1 MSSAGHQ
8 PPSSLPAAASL
19 LSTGHYALPVHCQHV
34 LFEKQ
39 LGLFRVWAQ
48 SPVELSRPGPSLAE
62 ETVQNTVRV
71 ARFFCGWAK
80 VFDSNLKEPTLC
92 WFLDG
97 RLFARYVS
105 WSRDIRKKQSSSLAW
120 EVSTCI
126 RLVDF
131 VSTLEPGLVR
141 SDVESLKHSMRRMAS
156 QFLALRP
163 PAPCIPDL
171 EVSGSWVDLKRV
183 QHAVR
188 TEAEAVLQSAGSEK
202 HDAILARRVHDSLL
216 ACLVIVD
223 SAPQRPGC
231 LRVVRAALPKRTLSR
246 CCLCPSPLCLGNR
259 FEGDTL
265 VLMHSKTARH
275 RDPIR
280 VDFSG
285 TMTARLLEHH
295 VTWARAALA
304 NGTESLWITSRGDPF
319 STDDA
324 FAAYLPRKL
333 ACLGLPRLT
342 FTTLRHIAIVGV
354 SEWSTAEELEGMAK
368 TIGTS
373 VKKMKDVYDYRE
385 KQRSAERFLNA
396 YRSRS
401 PS

>member
-1 MSSAGHQ
+1 
-8 PPSSLPAAASL
+8 
-19 LSTGHYALPVHCQHV
+19 VHCQHV

-62 ETVQNTVRV
+62 ATVQNTVRV

-80 VFDSNLKEPTLC
+80 VVDSNLEEPTLC

-97 RLFARYVS
+97 RLFARYMS
-105 WSRDIRKKQSSSLAW
+105 WSCDVRKKKPSSLAW
-120 EVSTCI
+120 EVNSSI

-131 VSTLEPGLVR
+131 VSTLESGLVR
-141 SDVESLKHSMRRMAS
+141 SDLESLKHSMRRMAS
-156 QFLALRP
+156 QFLALCP
-163 PAPCIPDL
+163 LAPCIPDL
-171 EVSGSWVDLKRV
+171 EASGKWVDLKRV

-202 HDAILARRVHDSLL
+202 HDAVLARRVHDSLL
-216 ACLVIVD
+216 ACMAIVD

-246 CCLCPSPLCLGNR
+246 CCLCSSPLCLGNR

-265 VLMHSKTARH
+265 VLVHSKTSRH

-280 VDFSG
+280 VNFAG
-285 TMTARLLEHH
+285 TLTARLLEHH
-295 VTWARAALA
+295 VTWGRAALA
-304 NGTESLWITSRGDPF
+304 NATESLWITSRGEPF
-319 STDDA
+319 ATDDS

-333 ACLGLPRLT
+333 SSLGLPRLN

-354 SEWSTAEELEGMAK
+354 SEWSTSDELEGMANA
-368 TIGTS
+368 IGTS
-373 VKKMKDVYDYRE
+373 VKKMKEVYDYRQ
-385 KQRSAERFLNA
+385 KQRSTERFLNA
-396 YRSRS
+396 YRTGAIS
-401 PS
+401 